1 MIAGLRAVAGTEVVA
16 LCETDPVRR
25 NEGAEGYDIP
35 LTFHRY
41 DEMLE
46 QVDAVVI
53 ATPMPLHVSQSI
65 LALQAG
71 KHVLS
76 EVTAAVSLAEC
87 WELLDAVRTSSA
99 TYMMA
104 ENVCFTPENVLIR
117 EMARRGLF
125 GELTFGEGEYL
136 HEVRSLHHHA
146 DGSPTWR
153 AFWQVGVNGCTYG
166 THALGPVMHWFLAVD
181 PKERI
186 ESVACFGSGRHTDP
200 EHPHDDTVLMLCK
213 LRSGKLIKIRE
224 DMLSNRPYALNFT
237 LQGTQ
242 GVYESA
248 RKNGQS
254 GAVWVGENRPDES
267 REWQDISAFEA
278 FLPAEWRE
286 HATLAQSAGHG
297 GGDFHTGRLFA
308 QSVLQ
313 QQMPPI
319 DIYQALEWTAAGL
332 CSQLSI
338 AQNGASI
345 PVPNFRE
352 LGSPT
357 PEPGFHRVD

>member
-1 MIAGLRAVAGTEVVA
+1 MIAGLRAVSEVEVVA
-16 LCETDPVRR
+16 LCETDPERLR
-25 NEGAEGYDIP
+25 EGAEQYGIP
-35 LTFHRY
+35 QSFLVY
-41 DEMLE
+41 EEMLE

-53 ATPMPLHVSQSI
+53 ATPMHLHVSQSV

-76 EVTAAVSLAEC
+76 EVTAAVTLEEC
-87 WELLDAVRTSSA
+87 WELLDAVNASSA

-104 ENVCFTPENVLIR
+104 ENVCFTPENVLVC

-136 HEVRSLHHHA
+136 HEVRTLHHHG

-153 AFWQVGVNGCTYG
+153 AVWQVGVNGCTYG
-166 THALGPVMHWFLAVD
+166 THGLGPVMHWFLAAHPD
-181 PKERI
+181 ERI
-186 ESVACFGSGRHTDP
+186 ESVACFGSGVHTDP

-224 DMLSNRPYALNFT
+224 DMLSNRPYALNFS
-237 LQGTQ
+237 LQGTL
-242 GVYESA
+242 GVYESG
-248 RKNGQS
+248 RREGQS
-254 GAVWVGENRPDES
+254 GAIWAGENRLGQL

-278 FLPAEWRE
+278 FLPAEWCK
-286 HATLAQSAGHG
+286 HAALAQSAGHG

-308 QSVLQ
+308 EAVLQ
-313 QQMPPI
+313 QVPPPI

-332 CSQLSI
+332 CSQASI
-338 AQNGASI
+338 AQNGISI
-345 PVPNFRE
+345 PVPNFRNTTDRFFGWDSN
-352 LGSPT
+352 GS
-357 PEPGFHRVD
+357 